1 MSTERHPD
9 NAPGHPGIDPTWCRS
24 DKDLVGT
31 AIGASRL
38 WFTLGGGILNE
49 VYHPRIDIP
58 QIRDLGFIVA
68 DDRGFWVEVKRL
80 GGYRIDLPESGI
92 PLPTV
97 THRHPRFTLRLRFAP
112 DPDRDVLLI
121 ELDLEGDPALRPYV
135 LLAPHLGGSGRD
147 NLAEIA
153 DYRGHRLLWAA
164 QGPFGLALAAVNTD
178 YSDAYGRCGAG
189 YVGVSDAWQQ
199 FHRHGRLAETHER
212 AGPGNVALCGE
223 VSRQCRLAL
232 GLATSKE
239 AAATLA
245 KAALAQPFEPLVE
258 QQTEAWRRWHARRE
272 SQRRPPAL
280 PAPLAELFR
289 TSAMVLKSHR
299 DKTFVG
305 AMVASLSVPWGNQG
319 EERGGYHLVWPRDLV
334 ESATALLALGNTEE
348 ALNVLRYLIA
358 TQNLDGHWHQNQWLG
373 GKPYWPGIQLD
384 ETAFP
389 VLLAAAL
396 HEYRVLDGTPVAT
409 LLRRALGFIV
419 REGPASPQD
428 RWEEDDGINTFTLAV
443 AIAAL
448 VAGGE
453 LLEGRDRALALQ
465 VADYWNR
472 RLEDWTATR
481 NTRLA
486 REHGIGGYYVRE
498 APVSVMSE
506 PDAMSR
512 ALAIRNRYD
521 NPQVPAGEQVALDF
535 LQLVRLG
542 LRSPDDPLVRDTVA
556 LADALLRSDTPA
568 GPVWHRYTGDGYGEH
583 PNGDPF
589 DGSGVGRG
597 WPILTGERGHYALA
611 AGEDPMPYLRAMAAM
626 AGDSGML
633 PEQVWESEALPARQL
648 FPGRPSGSAMP
659 LAWSHSEFVKLA
671 VSMDQGCPF
680 DRLQSV
686 RAHFARGVREPDC
699 WIWSRHAP
707 LRSLP
712 NGRGLMILLE
722 GPAQLHLGFDGW
734 REIRD
739 VECEAVGLG
748 LYGHRIEA
756 VELDPHRSIQFTWRK
771 RPEGEW
777 SGEDVVIVLQGGN
790 DADRGISDKKQ
801 G

>member
-1 MSTERHPD
+1 MSAEQHHTD
-9 NAPGHPGIDPTWCRS
+9 APGHPGIDPTWCRS

-31 AIGASRL
+31 AIGPSRL
-38 WFTLGGGILNE
+38 WYSVGGGILNE
-49 VYHPRIDIP
+49 VYSPRIDIP

-80 GGYRIDLPESGI
+80 GDYRIELPESGI
-92 PLPTV
+92 PLPTIS
-97 THRHPRFTLRLRFAP
+97 HRHPRFTLRLRLVS

-121 ELDLEGDPALRPYV
+121 ELTLEGDEALRPYV
-135 LLAPHLGGSGRD
+135 LLAPHLGGTGRD
-147 NLAEIA
+147 NRAEIA
-153 DYRGHRLLWAA
+153 DYRGHRQLWAE
-164 QGPFGLALAAVNTD
+164 QGPFGLALTAVNGD
-178 YSDAYGRCGAG
+178 YSDAYARCSAG

-199 FHRHGRLAETHER
+199 FHNRGRLHALHER

-223 VSRQCRLAL
+223 VSRQARLAL

-245 KAALAQPFEPLVE
+245 KAALAQPFDPLLE
-258 QQTEAWRRWHARRE
+258 QQTRAWRHWHARRE

-280 PAPLAELFR
+280 PAPLGDLFR

-305 AMVASLSVPWGNQG
+305 AMVASLSVPWGNRG

-334 ESATALLALGNTEE
+334 ESATAQLALGNTEE

-358 TQNLDGHWHQNQWLG
+358 TQNPDGHWHQNQWLG
-373 GKPYWPGIQLD
+373 GKPHWQGIQLD

-396 HEYRVLDGTPVAT
+396 HEYRVLDGTPVEA

-453 LLEGRDRALALQ
+453 LLGGRDRALALQ
-465 VADYWNR
+465 VADYWNQ
-472 RLEDWTATR
+472 RLDEWTAAYG
-481 NTRLA
+481 TRLA
-486 REHGIGGYYVRE
+486 REYDIAGYYVRE
-498 APVSVMSE
+498 APGSVMSE
-506 PDAMSR
+506 PDVMSR
-512 ALAIRNRYD
+512 SLAIKNRYD
-521 NPQVPAGEQVALDF
+521 NPLLPAGEQVALDF

-542 LRSPDDPLVRDTVA
+542 LRSPDAPLVRDSVA
-556 LADALLRSDTPA
+556 LADALLRTETPA

-611 AGEDPMPYLRAMAAM
+611 AGGDPMPYLQAMAAM
-626 AGDSGML
+626 AGESGML
-633 PEQVWESEALPARQL
+633 PEQVWESQALPGRRL

-671 VSMDQGCPF
+671 VSMEQGCPF
-680 DRLQSV
+680 DRLKSV
-686 RAHFARGVREPDC
+686 SRHFARGAPEPDC

-707 LRSLP
+707 LSSLP
-712 NGRGLMILLE
+712 KGLGLMILLAQ
-722 GPAQLHLGFDGW
+722 PARLHLGFDGW
-734 REIRD
+734 RQIRELAC
-739 VECEAVGLG
+739 VEMGLG
-748 LYGHRIEA
+748 LHGLRLDASDLAGHGS
-756 VELDPHRSIQFTWRK
+756 LQFTWRD
-771 RPEGEW
+771 PPDGEW
-777 SGEDVVIVLQGGN
+777 SGEDVVIELE
-790 DADRGISDKKQ
+790 
-801 G
+801 